1 MRTLTALAAITLAAG
16 IAAATPVTAA
26 TIEGKIMYLGQE
38 EPSVT
43 INKKTYRVSD
53 STKVIVSGKPGHYA
67 SLKPGMNCKTNV
79 SNGAL
84 ATSLVCTGK
93 GRDPLPN
100 PLPITND
107 QVTRP
112 ATGPAGSSASSG
124 GGSSGGAGGS
134 GGGSGGSGGGSGGAR

>member
-1 MRTLTALAAITLAAG
+1 MRTLTALAALTLAAG
-16 IAAATPVTAA
+16 IAAAAPAHAA
-26 TIEGKIMYLGQE
+26 TVEGKIMYLGQE

-43 INKKTYRVSD
+43 INKKTYRVSE
-53 STKVIVSGKPGHYA
+53 STKVIVSGKPGHYS

-93 GRDPLPN
+93 GREPLPN
-100 PLPITND
+100 PLPVTND

-112 ATGPAGSSASSG
+112 ATGPAGSSG
-124 GGSSGGAGGS
+124 
-134 GGGSGGSGGGSGGAR
+134 GGSGGGSGGASAGGGGGSGGGSGGAK